1 MKEDDKPPQEI
12 EIKDFNELDWNTE
25 FYKTL
30 NTAISSNNIQALYKL
45 SKIFTRHCFKT
56 LEN

>member
-30 NTAISSNNIQALYKL
+30 NNL
-45 SKIFTRHCFKT
+45 
-56 LEN
+56 